1 LHFKKRRRK
10 IPSTISC
17 AHSKLL
23 QAHFVAGVVA
33 AN

>member
-1 LHFKKRRRK
+1 LHLKKRRRK
-10 IPSTISC
+10 IPSIISC

-23 QAHFVAGVVA
+23 HFVAVAVA